1 MHEVAADAALH
12 EPTRQFVRRL
22 YELRAGHRQALRI
35 YNGSADAETSAS
47 RFLAA
52 ITQEPTEAL
61 ARLQQTFL
69 REHEATLQ
77 QLRQR
82 ARRQETSIT
91 LGALS
96 ALVLLALFILWFVDR
111 NFATPMT
118 QAIETAK
125 QVAAGKVDERLHSHS
140 SGEFGAFAQAFNFM
154 LDRLARANSEL
165 QDANRELEAFSYSVS
180 HDLRAPLRAMDGF
193 SQALAEDYGH
203 TLDATGRDYLE
214 RVRNGARNMGLLID
228 DLLKL
233 SRITRASLQPA
244 DVNLTAMAR
253 EIAANLR
260 NSEPHRDVRIDI
272 AEGLH
277 CQGDPGLVRIVLE
290 NLLGNAWK
298 YTSKTPQACI
308 SFDTESH
315 AGETVYRVRDNGA
328 GFDMKFAG
336 NLFGAFQ
343 RLHQKAE
350 FEGSGIGLATVA
362 RIVHRHRGRVWAE
375 AEPRKGACFNFT
387 LGAAAPAS
395 LDPI

>member
-1 MHEVAADAALH
+1 MREVAADAVLH

-35 YNGSADAETSAS
+35 YNASTAVETSAS

-52 ITQEPTEAL
+52 INQEPTEAL
-61 ARLQQTFL
+61 ARLQHTLL
-69 REHEATLQ
+69 REHEATLR
-77 QLRQR
+77 QLSQR
-82 ARRQETSIT
+82 TRRQETSIL

-96 ALVLLALFILWFVDR
+96 ALMLVSLFVLWFVDR

-125 QVAAGKVDERLHSHS
+125 QVAAGKVDERFHSHP
-140 SGEFGAFAQAFNFM
+140 SGEFGAFAEAFNFM

-165 QDANRELEAFSYSVS
+165 QYANRELEAFSYSVS
-180 HDLRAPLRAMDGF
+180 HDLRAPLRAVDGF
-193 SQALAEDYGH
+193 TQALAEDYGD
-203 TLDATGRDYLE
+203 TLDVTGRDYLA
-214 RVRNGARNMGLLID
+214 RVRNGAQNMERLID

-233 SRITRASLQPA
+233 SLITRASLQPA
-244 DVNLTAMAR
+244 DVNLTSMAR
-253 EIAANLR
+253 EVAANLR

-272 AEGLH
+272 AEGLR
-277 CQGDPGLVRIVLE
+277 CQGDPGLMRIVLE

-308 SFDTESH
+308 TFDTESG
-315 AGETVYRVRDNGA
+315 AAETVYRVRDNGA
-328 GFDMKFAG
+328 GFEMKFAG
-336 NLFGAFQ
+336 KLFGAFQ

-362 RIVHRHRGRVWAE
+362 RIVYRHRGRVWAE
-375 AEPRKGACFNFT
+375 AEPGKGACISFT

-395 LDPI
+395 